1 MAARKIRSPSRRLA
15 AIEDVH
21 SRMLIN
27 TLLPP
32 GKVSV
37 EEFRGMKQMM
47 LPDDELPRRWRK
59 SRRRKAPSV
68 IQAEEP

>member
-1 MAARKIRSPSRRLA
+1 
-15 AIEDVH
+15 
-21 SRMLIN
+21 MLIN